1 MNEGY
6 LDGCDYYYYYF
17 SSDVYLKCVC
27 CVCVYI
33 TAPWLCTHYLSPGQ

>member
-17 SSDVYLKCVC
+17 ISDVYLKCVL
-27 CVCVYI
+27 CVYI